1 MNAGDLDPAIDYVFT
16 IGHSN
21 TSFELLLENLRAY
34 GIEAVAD
41 VRSQPVSKY
50 TPHFNRNELTSQLQ
64 EAGIRYAFMGDTLG
78 GRPAGQ
84 EYYDGEGHVRYDLW
98 SASDA
103 FREGVEK
110 LKAAAMRRRVAVL
123 CSEEDPASCHR
134 HLLIAR
140 VLAAGGWPGARI
152 VHIRGDAGCL
162 LDSEIP
168 VQQDLFGGEVGWRSP
183 RSVLRKVR
191 PSTSSSG
198 SAPPESD
205 DW

>member
-1 MNAGDLDPAIDYVFT
+1 MNADDLDPAVDYIFT

-21 TSFELLLENLRAY
+21 TAFEALLENLRAY
-34 GIEAVAD
+34 SIEAVAD
-41 VRSQPVSKY
+41 VRSQPASRY
-50 TPHFNRNELTSQLQ
+50 TPHFNRSELTWQLQ

-78 GRPAGQ
+78 GRPAGA

-98 SASDA
+98 SATDA
-103 FREGVEK
+103 FRDGIEK
-110 LKAAAMRRRVAVL
+110 LKGAAVRRRVAVL
-123 CSEEDPASCHR
+123 CSEEDPEACHR

-140 VLAAGGWPGARI
+140 VLNGDGWPGTRV
-152 VHIRGDAGCL
+152 VHIRGDASCV

-183 RSVLRKVR
+183 RSVLPKVR
-191 PSTSSSG
+191 PSASSSG
-198 SAPPESD
+198 FAQPESD